1 MKKVV
6 IPVVIILVLLLGFG
20 GFIAYQ
26 TNQAV
31 THLTSEEQT
40 RKNESEFLNQFD
52 TDDKSLKKTY
62 GYEQI
67 KIKNSKE
74 DYEFLVDS
82 YGRDPAKDLFILIHG
97 LGGTGR
103 TMLPY
108 AEIFLERGYDCM
120 MYDQQNSGQHPVL
133 KNNMGMG
140 EKQDLIDLIHYVR
153 ETNPRQEIHIFAE
166 SYGAETLLLAYPDIK
181 DEINMI
187 ILDSPMSDGNHFID
201 QGLSEA
207 AKANNIPFDFL
218 KSLGSMGSKI
228 LEGYSYSELN
238 ALDKIDVI
246 DNPILIISNPDDQV
260 TPHSQAL
267 AIEEKAVGKKMLLL
281 SNSKHTEMYKDEKDR
296 YLEGIDKFL
305 KP

>member
-1 MKKVV
+1 
-6 IPVVIILVLLLGFG
+6 
-20 GFIAYQ
+20 
-26 TNQAV
+26 
-31 THLTSEEQT
+31 
-40 RKNESEFLNQFD
+40 
-52 TDDKSLKKTY
+52 
-62 GYEQI
+62 
-67 KIKNSKE
+67 
-74 DYEFLVDS
+74 
-82 YGRDPAKDLFILIHG
+82 
-97 LGGTGR
+97 
-103 TMLPY
+103 
-108 AEIFLERGYDCM
+108 
-120 MYDQQNSGQHPVL
+120 
-133 KNNMGMG
+133 
-140 EKQDLIDLIHYVR
+140 
-153 ETNPRQEIHIFAE
+153 
-166 SYGAETLLLAYPDIK
+166 IK

-281 SNSKHTEMYKDEKDR
+281 SNSKHT
-296 YLEGIDKFL
+296 
-305 KP
+305 